1 MNFVQESNIK
11 KKGGGG
17 RAKFKLGI
25 LEKTM
30 LIEVKLSPL
39 VREVTNNQGWWRVST
54 TLPFLGKNQ
63 RLTKNH
69 GTIPLSPKSTCYCE
83 QPSSSGVP
91 SSSCFPSGTCS
102 GNQVPLIPPTHV
114 LASHHS
120 SGSLYS
126 HGWDSPH
133 FLISLILLA
142 FHGNAAPT
150 YNHIIALLFPHPIC
164 FSFLSYYHS
173 ALII

>member
-54 TLPFLGKNQ
+54 TLPFLGETHQEPWNNSFV
-63 RLTKNH
+63 TKVH
-69 GTIPLSPKSTCYCE
+69 
-83 QPSSSGVP
+83 
-91 SSSCFPSGTCS
+91 
-102 GNQVPLIPPTHV
+102 
-114 LASHHS
+114 
-120 SGSLYS
+120 
-126 HGWDSPH
+126 
-133 FLISLILLA
+133 LL
-142 FHGNAAPT
+142 
-150 YNHIIALLFPHPIC
+150 L
-164 FSFLSYYHS
+164 
-173 ALII
+173 